1 MSYTNFDLKS
11 IDEKRQNKESH
22 KIRGCTCPKIFLNM
36 YQILRQFT
44 TANIYVN
51 VNFLSFLR

>member
-11 IDEKRQNKESH
+11 IDKKRQNKEGH
-22 KIRGCTCPKIFLNM
+22 KIKGCTCANIFLNM

-51 VNFLSFLR
+51 MNFLSFLR